1 MKQTKMKQSKT
12 TIGKF
17 IRALFSKDTPGY
29 IKAIVGAAVA
39 YTIFPIDVLPDVLGP
54 IGFLDDAA
62 ILTAL
67 TSLAMTLLENHK
79 AEENTKKTDSDRD
92 FEEVN

>member
-17 IRALFSKDTPGY
+17 IRALFPKDTPGY
-29 IKAIVGAAVA
+29 IKAIIGAAVA

>member
-1 MKQTKMKQSKT
+1 MKQSKT

>member
-17 IRALFSKDTPGY
+17 IRALFSKETPIY